1 MMMSREYSFRIADSY
16 TPETLPMGRLA
27 EYLDAFAR
35 LLGEPGEVHLDTVR
49 KGSAVLVAKIDE
61 PAQPK
66 VGDRLDRIRRGD
78 GTKEAVKAFNDLDEL
93 LRMDNATGQLMDAD
107 CAVIIPFPGR
117 DRPAPP
123 SFGPFKQDGALEG
136 QVIRVGGKDST
147 VPVHLR
153 DGEII
158 HSGLFTSPEI
168 ARRIIQHYLG
178 PVLRVH
184 GIGTW
189 FRAADGAW
197 ELRSFKITDFE
208 VLDEAPLGEVVG
220 NVRAVEGSKWNEVP
234 DPVQHLLEERHGNGG
249 NA

>member
-1 MMMSREYSFRIADSY
+1 MSREYSFRIGDSY

-35 LLGEPGEVHLDTVR
+35 LLGEPGEVHLDGGVR
-49 KGSAVLVAKIDE
+49 EGSAVLVAKIDE

-78 GTKEAVKAFNDLDEL
+78 GTKDAVKAFDDLDRL

-107 CAVIIPFPGR
+107 SAVIIPFPGR
-117 DRPAPP
+117 DRPTPL
-123 SFGPFKQDGALEG
+123 SFGPFKQDGSLEG
-136 QVIRVGGKDST
+136 QVIRVGGTDET
-147 VPVHLR
+147 MPVHLR
-153 DGEII
+153 DGEIV
-158 HSGLFTSPEI
+158 HSGLFTTPEI
-168 ARRIIQHYLG
+168 AQRIAHHLLRE
-178 PVLRVH
+178 VLRVH
-184 GIGTW
+184 GTGTW
-189 FRAADGAW
+189 FREADGTW

-208 VLDEAPLGEVVG
+208 VLDETPLGEVVG